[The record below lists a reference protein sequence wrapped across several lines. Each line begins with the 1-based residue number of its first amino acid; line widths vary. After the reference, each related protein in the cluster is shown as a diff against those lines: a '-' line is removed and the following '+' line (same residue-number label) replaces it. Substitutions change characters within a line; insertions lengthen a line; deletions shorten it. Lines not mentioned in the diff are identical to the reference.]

1 MASLFGGIPY
11 SKRPVPTPDSD
22 GIPKWAT
29 KLSSWLA
36 IELGNLSRR
45 TAPASTR
52 TITGDTDVLATDG
65 MILCDT
71 TSQAIS
77 VTWSTPLPKTKDWV
91 ITIARTSAG
100 AHNVTI
106 VGTVSG
112 VVSPTLTAQYK
123 TITIWSDGTTLWKIA
138 ST

>member
-11 SKRPVPTPDSD
+11 TKRPVPTPTSD
-22 GIPKWAT
+22 GLATWAT
-29 KLSSWLA
+29 KLTTWLA
-36 IELGNLSRR
+36 IEFGNLSRR

-52 TITGDTDVLATDG
+52 AVTGDTTVLITDG

-77 VTWSTPLPKTKDWV
+77 VTWPTPIAATGDWV
-91 ITIARTSAG
+91 ITILRTSAG
-100 AHNVTI
+100 AHNVTV

-112 VVSPTLTAQYK
+112 TVNPTLTAQYK
-123 TITIWSDGTTLWKIA
+123 SMTIWSDGTVLYKIA
-138 ST
+138 SV